1 MLVAVYVA
9 LRTAAAPD
17 PLIQAWIVVAVVSA
31 LISPLAGLTVLAAIG
46 PFTEALTDAGR
57 ITAAPLLLAGTTAGV
72 AMRVT
77 IARSIPRFTWPIV
90 LAVAL
95 LLGTGLGV
103 VHSWLSFS
111 PPEGRSAAEL
121 WLVGIGAAL
130 AILLAAAWLAWGG
143 EARPFFVAVS
153 SSVVAGLVSSIDFVG
168 RGALYGGPLGWLLR
182 SDDYARLSGI
192 IPAPNASAAIFVLA
206 FAVCLAVAVLET
218 RTQLRLLA
226 LASGAIAAVAL
237 VLTYSRSG
245 LLAAALAV
253 IVIVGQRWRVRGLA
267 VAIVVL
273 TAASLAAV
281 VAGLVREVPMVADQ
295 DRVTAWAAAVR
306 MWQAEPLIGAGFRS
320 FEWLHAGFGSPVL
333 DAPHN
338 EWLRLFAEEGSVVG
352 LAGVAFALLTPLT
365 LLRSRS
371 VVAAAGVVT
380 AAAGAAAAAVFLM
393 AFFNNPFTYLQVN
406 VPVFIVIGT
415 GLGLAIGLRDP
426 LRASTDRR
434 G

>member
-1 MLVAVYVA
+1 VAVYVT

-17 PLIQAWIVVAVVSA
+17 LLVQAWNVVAVISA
-31 LISPLAGLTVLAAIG
+31 LVSPLAGLTMLAAIG
-46 PFTEALTDAGR
+46 PFTQALTDDGR
-57 ITAAPLLLAGTTAGV
+57 ITAAALVLAGTAAGV
-72 AMRVT
+72 AVRVA
-77 IARSIPRFTWPIV
+77 IARSLPRFSWPIG

-103 VHSWLSFS
+103 AHSWLAFS
-111 PPEGRSAAEL
+111 PLQGRSAAEL

-130 AILLAAAWLAWGG
+130 AILLAAAWLAWRG

-153 SSVVAGLVSSIDFVG
+153 SSVVAGLVSTIDFVG
-168 RGALYGGPLGWLLR
+168 RGALYSGPLGWVLR

-192 IPAPNASAAIFVLA
+192 IPAPNASAAIFLVA
-206 FAVCLAVAVLET
+206 FAVCLAVVVLDSWM
-218 RTQLRLLA
+218 QLRLLA
-226 LASGAIAAVAL
+226 LAAAAIAAVAL

-245 LLAAALAV
+245 VLAAALAV
-253 IVIVGQRWRVRGLA
+253 VVIVWQRWRVRGLT

-273 TAASLAAV
+273 AVAGIAGV
-281 VAGLVREVPMVADQ
+281 VAGLVREVPTVADQ
-295 DRVTAWAAAVR
+295 DRVTAWAAAAR
-306 MWQAEPLIGAGFRS
+306 MWQAEPVIGAGFRS

-352 LAGVAFALLTPLT
+352 LAGVAFALLTPRA
-365 LLRSRS
+365 LLRSRG
-371 VVAAAGVVT
+371 VVGATGVVT

-406 VPVFIVIGT
+406 SPVFIVIGT
-415 GLGLAIGLRDP
+415 GLGLAIGLREP